1 MMLLL
6 CEHVAAWGKRWGT
19 HLAHFRYKGSV
30 CIAMV
35 MGAKG
40 VVSRTTPGYD
50 IICVV
55 VVLN

>member
-50 IICVV
+50 II
-55 VVLN
+55 